1 MRIKIRGKVWEV
13 VYPTNM
19 ANRGLCDAPETKG
32 KKIRIL
38 AALRGEERLE
48 VLIHEM
54 LHAAAWHHL
63 DETFVTDCAADV
75 ARALWKIGYRPTEE
89 KHG

>member
-1 MRIKIRGKVWEV
+1 MRIKIRGKIWEV

-19 ANRGLCDAPETKG
+19 RHRGLCDAPDTKN

-48 VLIHEM
+48 VLIHEF
-54 LHAAAWHHL
+54 LHAAGWHI
-63 DETFVTDCAADV
+63 DESFVTEFAADV
-75 ARALWKIGYRPTEE
+75 ARGLWKIGYRHKDERN
-89 KHG
+89 G

>member
-1 MRIKIRGKVWEV
+1 MRIKIRGKIWEV

-19 ANRGLCDAPETKG
+19 KNRGLCDAPETKS

-38 AALRGEERLE
+38 SALRGEEKLE

-54 LHAAAWHHL
+54 LHAAGWHI
-63 DETFVTDCAADV
+63 DESFVTEFAADA
-75 ARALWKIGYRPTEE
+75 ARGLWKIGYRHTEE
-89 KHG
+89 TNG